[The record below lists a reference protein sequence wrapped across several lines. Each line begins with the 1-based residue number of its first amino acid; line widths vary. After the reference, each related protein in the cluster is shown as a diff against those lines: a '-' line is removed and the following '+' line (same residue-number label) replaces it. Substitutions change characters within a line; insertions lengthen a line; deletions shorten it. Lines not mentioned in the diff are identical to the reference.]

1 MPYPYDLDYEA
12 KKFKVQPLKTDRN
25 GWKFI
30 ILNLLTLGIYSIIF
44 FISLSFDLDKA
55 APKSDRSK
63 TPNFLAAYI
72 LSLFTFSIFLFI
84 WHYHVADRIDDAL
97 GERKIPYNFGT
108 DTFWTLYFFGSFI
121 LIGPLVYVYKLCH
134 AMNLLCEKYNE
145 EEEQKNAA
153 RK

>member
-30 ILNLLTLGIYSIIF
+30 ILNVLTLGIYSIIF
-44 FISLSFDLDKA
+44 FISLSFDLDKV

-72 LSLFTFSIFLFI
+72 LSFFTFSIFLLI
-84 WHYHVADRIDDAL
+84 WHYHVADRIDDAHL
-97 GERKIPYNFGT
+97 TVIDSISHGFMVCPSFMRVLRHSEDFDIIS
-108 DTFWTLYFFGSFI
+108 TFFFTLSLKTI
-121 LIGPLVYVYKLCH
+121 LPASL
-134 AMNLLCEKYNE
+134 
-145 EEEQKNAA
+145 
-153 RK
+153 